1 MKSASDKLLAT
12 ENTETI
18 EEIMSWQRGGR
29 YETKLTIERPKTLTT
44 LHLSLE
50 CNITTTKHK
59 VLVMMITALAI
70 SSFPPYFMVTLL
82 KYQSLLTSSKSSPS
96 P

>member
-12 ENTETI
+12 KNTETT

-50 CNITTTKHK
+50 CNITTTRHQ
-59 VLVMMITALAI
+59 VPVNMITALAI
-70 SSFPPYFMVTLL
+70 SRFPPRVYG
-82 KYQSLLTSSKSSPS
+82 YPS
-96 P
+96 